1 MQSQTRAGF
10 AVPFLLVLLLNGCAT
25 PQQTEQQADVTRTIA
40 AATHGIQ
47 YYLVSTNANDRQ
59 LTLQIAALEGAP
71 ISSATLQGSL
81 SQASIRA
88 RITALILINAYIT
101 KLTALADSDQPAAD
115 LESSKT
121 LNPTIAS
128 LPQSFAALPA
138 TDPTASRYVAPVTT
152 VLSWVGQLTTDADRK
167 QATDAALQS
176 AAPAADEILDLLT
189 ADLKIIQTQRSTAAD
204 SVTRRELAY
213 YNAHL
218 HSLSLADR
226 QALLA
231 GVDFS
236 SETQSRAQSALGL
249 SLLDQ
254 LRQAHQALVTFVR
267 SAHTDA
273 DEAQL
278 GRAMTDFEAYV
289 VPLVAAAHAT

>member
-1 MQSQTRAGF
+1 
-10 AVPFLLVLLLNGCAT
+10 
-25 PQQTEQQADVTRTIA
+25 
-40 AATHGIQ
+40 
-47 YYLVSTNANDRQ
+47 
-59 LTLQIAALEGAP
+59 
-71 ISSATLQGSL
+71 
-81 SQASIRA
+81 
-88 RITALILINAYIT
+88 
-101 KLTALADSDQPAAD
+101 
-115 LESSKT
+115 
-121 LNPTIAS
+121 
-128 LPQSFAALPA
+128 
-138 TDPTASRYVAPVTT
+138 VAPVTT